1 MATTLTVSER
11 KDLRH
16 SSLRQLRLEG
26 NFPAV
31 VYGKQKDAK
40 TIFVDEGN
48 FLKAIKESGRN
59 GVLSIEI
66 NGNTEKVMLTEYQQ
80 DPIKRNIIHADFIVV
95 NMSEE
100 MDVEVRIDLVGE
112 AEGVKSGG
120 ILQQSLHTVTVAAK
134 PDKIPGSIE
143 YDVSNLKIG
152 DSIIIADLNTD
163 ASYTITQDEDEV
175 IASILPPAVE
185 KEVGTEDEDS
195 NEAMDDSEDNQE
207 S

>member
-1 MATTLTVSER
+1 MATTLTVNER

-31 VYGKQKDAK
+31 VYGKQIDAR
-40 TIFVDEGN
+40 TIFVDEGT

-59 GVLSIEI
+59 GVLSLEL
-66 NGNTEKVMLTEYQQ
+66 NGSTEKVMLTEYQQ
-80 DPIKRNIIHADFIVV
+80 DPIKGNIIHADFMVV
-95 NMSEE
+95 NMSQEI
-100 MDVEVRIDLVGE
+100 DVEVRIDLVGE

-134 PDKIPGSIE
+134 PDQIPGSIE
-143 YDVSNLKIG
+143 YDVSNLQIG
-152 DSIIIADLNTD
+152 DSIIIADLSTD
-163 ASYTITQDEDEV
+163 ASYSITQDEDEV

-185 KEVGTEDEDS
+185 TEVETENEES
-195 NEAMDDSEDNQE
+195 NESVDTEDNQE